1 VNAVAPGATL
11 TATNRAAFAAPGLA
25 ELIARTTALAR
36 LGGPDDVA
44 DVVAFLAS
52 DAARWITG
60 QVIDASGGLFLGP
73 RA

>member
-1 VNAVAPGATL
+1 MLPAPPGPRPTGRPSKH
-11 TATNRAAFAAPGLA
+11 RAWRSSSPG
-25 ELIARTTALAR
+25 TTSLDR

-44 DVVAFLAS
+44 DVVAFLAT

-73 RA
+73 RV